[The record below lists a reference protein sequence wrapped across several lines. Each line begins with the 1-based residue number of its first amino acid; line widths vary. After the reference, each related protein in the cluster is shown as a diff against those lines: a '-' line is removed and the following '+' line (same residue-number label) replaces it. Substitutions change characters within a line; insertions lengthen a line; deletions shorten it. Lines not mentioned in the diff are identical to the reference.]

1 MKNRIQRRPESAFTL
16 IEIAISLA
24 VIGFAL
30 VAIIGILPSGMNV
43 QKDNRE
49 QTIINQDYSVIIDA
63 IRSGSRGF
71 NDLTNYVTAITNY
84 VTEYN
89 VLGNPVNNFINW
101 YTFFDSSTVP
111 KFPLTNG
118 YRIVGLLST
127 PRFTASAGS
136 GKGPGG
142 YYSNYVVAFVRS
154 MSGNA
159 SEKFPQTNVSAQEL
173 GLSYRLV
180 TEIAPHADYD
190 RNWTNYTQ
198 VGLSTNEIIMRS
210 NYWMYAKNLQTNLH
224 DVRLI
229 FRWPLLPNGD
239 AAGGRQAYR
248 TMIGGHLLATND
260 IGIPLYFF
268 ESRNYVKVPPPTP

>member
-1 MKNRIQRRPESAFTL
+1 
-16 IEIAISLA
+16 
-24 VIGFAL
+24 
-30 VAIIGILPSGMNV
+30 
-43 QKDNRE
+43 
-49 QTIINQDYSVIIDA
+49 
-63 IRSGSRGF
+63 
-71 NDLTNYVTAITNY
+71 
-84 VTEYN
+84 
-89 VLGNPVNNFINW
+89 
-101 YTFFDSSTVP
+101 
-111 KFPLTNG
+111 
-118 YRIVGLLST
+118 
-127 PRFTASAGS
+127 
-136 GKGPGG
+136 
-142 YYSNYVVAFVRS
+142 

-268 ESRNYVKVPPPTP
+268 ESRNYVKAPTPPP